1 IDLLLTRS
9 EDIPSGVKKA
19 LIDSLLPRY
28 LSESQTLN
36 KELCKILSY
45 LQVSEIIAPTL
56 EKMETDTIVTED
68 QKSIYLSSSVS
79 ARSDQ
84 YGKDVERMLANM
96 PNQQNISYAKSLS
109 AVKSGWTNELN
120 EKYFKWY
127 NKALKRSGGKQ
138 YAGFIRAIQQ
148 LALNNVDEADR
159 QFYEAMAGEGLKG
172 HSSYM
177 ANVTQPKGPGKNW
190 TKKIVLASYGK
201 GIKPNFES
209 GKNLY
214 RASLCISCH
223 SISGEGGSAGPELT
237 RVGTRFSVGDLAE
250 AIIDPSATVSDR
262 YRNTKYFMEDGKEII
277 GRQIEEN
284 ERNIT
289 ISTNP
294 FSPDLTT
301 PIRKSNIV
309 KEEESPNSPMPAGLL
324 NRLNDQEMNDLIAY
338 LLAGGSQ
345 DAQLY
350 K

>member
-1 IDLLLTRS
+1 
-9 EDIPSGVKKA
+9 
-19 LIDSLLPRY
+19 
-28 LSESQTLN
+28 
-36 KELCKILSY
+36 
-45 LQVSEIIAPTL
+45 
-56 EKMETDTIVTED
+56 M
-68 QKSIYLSSSVS
+68 
-79 ARSDQ
+79 
-84 YGKDVERMLANM
+84 
-96 PNQQNISYAKSLS
+96 
-109 AVKSGWTNELN
+109 
-120 EKYFKWY
+120 
-127 NKALKRSGGKQ
+127 
-138 YAGFIRAIQQ
+138 
-148 LALNNVDEADR
+148 
-159 QFYEAMAGEGLKG
+159 
-172 HSSYM
+172 
-177 ANVTQPKGPGKNW
+177 
-190 TKKIVLASYGK
+190 
-201 GIKPNFES
+201 
-209 GKNLY
+209 
-214 RASLCISCH
+214 
-223 SISGEGGSAGPELT
+223 
-237 RVGTRFSVGDLAE
+237 GTRFSVGYLAE